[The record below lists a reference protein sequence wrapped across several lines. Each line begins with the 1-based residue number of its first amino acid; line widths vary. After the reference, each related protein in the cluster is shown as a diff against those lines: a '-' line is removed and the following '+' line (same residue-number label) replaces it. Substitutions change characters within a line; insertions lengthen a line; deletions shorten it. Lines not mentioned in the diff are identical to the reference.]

1 MEKAKKIIV
10 NIASVLSLFGLIFSV
25 GRLVFH
31 DIPTLIR
38 GYEEVALE
46 YEYEEDYDYMGIAQ
60 DDKTATKSYKK
71 PVSTEDAISMIFEDA
86 VICILSAGVFILY
99 PLYNKYGLD

>member
-10 NIASVLSLFGLIFSV
+10 SIADVVALFALIFSV
-25 GRLVFH
+25 GRLVVH

-46 YEYEEDYDYMGIAQ
+46 YEYEEDDNYMGIAQ
-60 DDKTATKSYKK
+60 DKKVVTKSYKK
-71 PVSTEDAISMIFEDA
+71 PVSAGDAISMILENV
-86 VICILSAGVFILY
+86 VICVLSAGVFILY
-99 PLYNKYGLD
+99 PLYKKYGFD